1 VSCINAGYATGNRG
15 GQSAKFELVI
25 NFKTAKPLGF
35 TVPMIMQMTA
45 DEVIE

>member
-1 VSCINAGYATGNRG
+1 
-15 GQSAKFELVI
+15 VI

-35 TVPMIMQMTA
+35 TVPMIMQMTP